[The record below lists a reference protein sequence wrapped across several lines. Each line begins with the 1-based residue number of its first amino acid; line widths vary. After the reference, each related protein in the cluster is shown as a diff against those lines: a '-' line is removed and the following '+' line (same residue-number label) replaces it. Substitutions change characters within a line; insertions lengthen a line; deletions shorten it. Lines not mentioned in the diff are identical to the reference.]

1 MLYAAVPVAPATE
14 PRRVAVPSLHTA
26 GQPAGQA
33 EEPPPTLPTA
43 SPAELMPDTE
53 VAVPPD
59 ILGSA
64 CTLHVGDWAAETAD
78 AKDAPTARRIDN
90 RRSDVARLMFINP
103 RIVALFLPIDCSFI
117 SALPASRA

>member
-14 PRRVAVPSLHTA
+14 PRSVAAPSLHTA

-53 VAVPPD
+53 VAVPPE

-78 AKDAPTARRIDN
+78 AKDAPTARRTDN
-90 RRSDVARLMFINP
+90 RPSDIARLVFINP
-103 RIVALFLPIDCSFI
+103 RIVALLLPIDCIFI
-117 SALPASRA
+117 RYGLAIRA